1 MIFPEIN
8 EATPVAYSGMTVRP
22 RTAGRRG
29 MRFTVSA
36 LVLAAATA
44 LAMPADA
51 KTFRWANAGDVNS
64 MDPYARNE
72 TFLLTFMH
80 NVYEPLLQRDK
91 NLKLEP
97 ALAAKWSQPSPTVW
111 RFELRPNVKWHDG
124 SPFTADDVVFSMG
137 RANGEGSNMRGHFV
151 TFKEARKINDLTVE
165 IETKYPD
172 PVMADKLMQI
182 VIMSKSWAEKNNAL
196 RSADLTKNEENFAT
210 RNAMGTGPFM
220 LRSREPDVKTVLV
233 PNPNWWG
240 TPEHNLTQIEFSVIS
255 NPATRVAALLSGQ
268 IDMMY
273 EVPPQDTSRLSTSPG
288 VKVHQV
294 PEFRTIFLG
303 FDQMRDELLSSSV
316 KGKNPF
322 KDKRVREAFYK
333 AIDAEAIKTRIMRGQ
348 SAPTGLM
355 VAPGT
360 QGFVP
365 ELNNRYPVDIPGARK
380 LLADAGYPNGFE
392 VEMDCP
398 NDRYVNDEA
407 ICQAVV
413 AMLAQIGIKVNL
425 LAQTRARYF
434 AKVLGPG
441 YNTSF
446 FMLGWTPGATYDTH
460 NVFEQIMQTRGGGK
474 GGFNLGNYSNKA
486 FDDLANKIEQETD
499 KARRDAMIV
508 EAHKIHKEDFGHIPL
523 HQQVVVWA
531 ARDNIELTQLADN
544 FFPLRYVRVK

>member
-1 MIFPEIN
+1 
-8 EATPVAYSGMTVRP
+8 
-22 RTAGRRG
+22 

-97 ALAAKWSQPSPTVW
+97 ALATEWSQPSPTVW
-111 RFELRPNVKWHDG
+111 RFKLRANVKWHDG
-124 SPFTADDVVFSMG
+124 SPFSADDVVFSLN

-151 TFKEARKINDLTVE
+151 SMQEVKKVDDMTVD
-165 IETKYPD
+165 IVTKYPD

-182 VIMSKSWAEKNNAL
+182 AIMSKAWAEKNNAS

-233 PNPNWWG
+233 PNPSWWG
-240 TPEHNLTQIEFSVIS
+240 KPEHNLTQVEFSVIS

-273 EVPPQDTSRLSTSPG
+273 EVPPQDTARLSSTAG

-294 PEFRTIFLG
+294 AEFRTIFLG

-322 KDKRVREAFYK
+322 KDKRVRQAFYQ

-348 SAPTGLM
+348 ATPTGLM
-355 VAPGT
+355 TAPGT
-360 QGFVP
+360 NGFVAD
-365 ELNNRYPVDIPGARK
+365 LNGRYPVDIPGAKK
-380 LLADAGYPNGFE
+380 LLADAGYANGFE

-413 AMLAQIGIKVNL
+413 AMLSQIGIKVNL

-446 FMLGWTPGATYDTH
+446 FMLGWTPGATYDVH

-499 KARRDAMIV
+499 KAKRDAMIV
-508 EAHKIHKEDFGHIPL
+508 QAHRIHKEDFGHIPL
-523 HQQVVVWA
+523 HQQAVVWA

>member
-1 MIFPEIN
+1 
-8 EATPVAYSGMTVRP
+8 
-22 RTAGRRG
+22 

-80 NVYEPLLQRDK
+80 NIYEPLLQRDK

-97 ALAAKWSQPSPTVW
+97 ALATEWSQPSPTVW
-111 RFELRPNVKWHDG
+111 RFKLRSNVKWHDG
-124 SPFTADDVVFSMG
+124 SPFSADDVVFSLN

-151 TFKEARKINDLTVE
+151 SMQEVKKVDDMTVDV
-165 IETKYPD
+165 ITKYPD

-182 VIMSKSWAEKNNAL
+182 AIMSKAWSEKNNAA

-220 LRSREPDVKTVLV
+220 LKSREPDVKTVLV
-233 PNPNWWG
+233 ANPNWWG
-240 TPEHNLTQIEFSVIS
+240 KAEHNLTEVEFNVIA
-255 NPATRVAALLSGQ
+255 NPGTRVAALLSGQ

-273 EVPPQDTSRLSTSPG
+273 EVPPQDTARLSNTAG

-294 PEFRTIFLG
+294 AEFRTIFLG

-322 KDKRVREAFYK
+322 KDKRVRQAFYQ
-333 AIDAEAIKTRIMRGQ
+333 AIDVEAIKRSTMRGQ

-360 QGFVP
+360 NGFVA
-365 ELNNRYPVDIPGARK
+365 ELNSRYPVDIPGAKK
-380 LLADAGYPNGFE
+380 LLADAGYANGFE

-413 AMLAQIGIKVNL
+413 AMLSQIGIKINL

-446 FMLGWTPGATYDTH
+446 FMLGWTPGATYDVH

-499 KARRDAMIV
+499 KAKRDAMIV
-508 EAHKIHKEDFGHIPL
+508 EAHKIHKEEFGHIPL
-523 HQQVVVWA
+523 HQQAVVWA

>member
-1 MIFPEIN
+1 
-8 EATPVAYSGMTVRP
+8 
-22 RTAGRRG
+22 

-36 LVLAAATA
+36 LLLAAATA
-44 LAMPADA
+44 LAAPAEA

-72 TFLLTFMH
+72 TFLLTFLH
-80 NVYEPLLQRDK
+80 NIYEPLVARDK
-91 NLKLEP
+91 NLKLEG
-97 ALAAKWSQPSPTVW
+97 ALATEWSQPSPTVW
-111 RFELRPNVKWHDG
+111 RFKLRENVKWHDG
-124 SPFTADDVVFSMG
+124 SAFSADDVVFSLN
-137 RANGEGSNMRGHFV
+137 RANGQGSNMRGHFV
-151 TFKEARKINDLTVE
+151 SMKEVRKTDNMTVE
-165 IETKYPD
+165 VETKYPD
-172 PVMADKLMQI
+172 PVMVDKLMQI
-182 VIMSKSWAEKNNAL
+182 AIMSKAWSEKNNAAN
-196 RSADLTKNEENFAT
+196 SADLTKNEENYAT
-210 RNAMGTGPFM
+210 RNAMGTGPFV

-240 TPEHNLTQIEFSVIS
+240 KPEHNLTQVEFSVIG

-273 EVPPQDTSRLSTSPG
+273 EVPPQDTARLSSTPG
-288 VKVHQV
+288 VRVLQG

-303 FDQMRDELLSSSV
+303 FDQMRDELLSSNV

-333 AIDAEAIKTRIMRGQ
+333 AIDVEAIKTRIMRGQ
-348 SAPTGLM
+348 ATPVGLM
-355 VAPGT
+355 IAPGLN
-360 QGFVP
+360 GFVP
-365 ELNNRYPVDIPGARK
+365 DLAGRYPVDIPGAKK
-380 LLADAGYPNGFE
+380 LLADAGYANGFE

-407 ICQAVV
+407 ICQAAV
-413 AMLAQIGIKVNL
+413 AMLSQIGIKVNL

-446 FMLGWTPGATYDTH
+446 FMLGWTPGATYDVH
-460 NVFEQIMQTRGGGK
+460 NVFEQLMQTRGGGK
-474 GGFNLGNYSNKA
+474 GSFNLGNYSNAK
-486 FDDLANKIEQETD
+486 FDELANKIEQETD
-499 KARRDAMIV
+499 KARRDAMIA

-523 HQQVVVWA
+523 HQQAVVWA